1 VEIDPEEEWDEDH
14 ALDQVLNN
22 MVDDLEDEALI
33 TETEAEL
40 GLAEAELGLA
50 EAELKEAEFD
60 EEKNKYVLKPSIEDP
75 VVGMSETVK
84 EPVKKKT
91 IIDRIVGFAEPVI
104 ENRFVKKTKEQIE
117 QEEEEERLSKG
128 PLFRYRTSKRDIEID
143 D

>member
-1 VEIDPEEEWDEDH
+1 MEIDSEEEWDEDH

-22 MVDDLEDEALI
+22 MVDDLEDDALI

-40 GLAEAELGLA
+40 SLT
-50 EAELKEAEFD
+50 EAEFD
-60 EEKNKYVLKPSIEDP
+60 EEMDEYVLKPSSEDP
-75 VVGMSETVK
+75 VVGMS

-128 PLFRYRTSKRDIEID
+128 HLFRYRTSKRDIEID

>member
-1 VEIDPEEEWDEDH
+1 MEIDPEEEWDEDH

-33 TETEAEL
+33 TETEEEL
-40 GLAEAELGLA
+40 SLA
-50 EAELKEAEFD
+50 EAEFD
-60 EEKNKYVLKPSIEDP
+60 EEKNEYVLKPSIEDP

>member
-1 VEIDPEEEWDEDH
+1 MEIDTEEEWDEDH

-22 MVDDLEDEALI
+22 MVDDLENDALI

-40 GLAEAELGLA
+40 SLT
-50 EAELKEAEFD
+50 EAEFD
-60 EEKNKYVLKPSIEDP
+60 EEMDEYVLKPSSEDP
-75 VVGMSETVK
+75 VVGMS